1 MTAQQL
7 KNSILQMA
15 VQGKLVPQDPNDEPA
30 SILLQRIKAEK
41 QELIKAGKIK
51 KDKKSSEIFR
61 GATHNLPYAY
71 CEQIGKEIRDISD
84 EIPFEIPES
93 WEWCRLSDLAIKEI
107 KRGKSPVY
115 ADSGSVLVFAQKC
128 NVKTGR
134 INITLAKY
142 LSDSVISKYPQ
153 EEYMQDRD
161 IIVNSTG
168 TGTLGRIGLYSDRD
182 NPNNLPLVPDSHV
195 TIVRVCKS
203 ISQYIYYI
211 LKWYQPYLEESGEG
225 STKQKELKADRI
237 KELFIPIP
245 PLAEQHRIVA
255 KIEELLPYIERY
267 GKAEEHLTTLN
278 TTFPEALK
286 KSILQEAV
294 QGKLV
299 PQNPDDEP
307 ASVLL
312 ERIRAEKQALIKAG
326 KIKKNKNESVIITRD
341 KIPYEIIDGKE
352 RCIADEV
359 PFELP
364 DSWCWCRLSNVSII
378 QEGAGIRTY
387 QYRTSGTQILTV
399 TNILEGS
406 VDMKKATKYIA
417 TEEYL
422 DKYQHL
428 TLNIG
433 DIVSS
438 CSGASWGKTAIW
450 DYGDT
455 VMLNTSTLRL
465 RFFNDTAYN
474 MYLYWLTKTPLFK
487 NQLIAQLS
495 GMQPNF
501 GYSHYSK
508 VLIPLPPLAEQ
519 HRIVAKIEE
528 IMPMIERL
536 TQR

>member
-30 SILLQRIKAEK
+30 SVLLQRIKAEK

-61 GATHNLPYAY
+61 GATHNLPYAF

-84 EIPFEIPES
+84 EIPFEIPDS

-267 GKAEEHLTTLN
+267 GKAEEHLTALN

-299 PQNPDDEP
+299 PQDPDDEP

-312 ERIRAEKQALIKAG
+312 ERIRVEKQKLIKAG
-326 KIKKNKNESVIITRD
+326 KIKKSKHESVIVTRD

-359 PFELP
+359 PFEIP
-364 DSWCWCRLSNVSII
+364 DSWCWCRLGTIFQHNTGKALNSSNH
-378 QEGAGIRTY
+378 QGTMM
-387 QYRTSGTQILTV
+387 QYITTSNLYWDRFELDKLKEMLFTDSEVEKCTV
-399 TNILEGS
+399 TKGDLLVCEG
-406 VDMKKATKYIA
+406 
-417 TEEYL
+417 
-422 DKYQHL
+422 
-428 TLNIG
+428 G
-433 DIVSS
+433 DI
-438 CSGASWGKTAIW
+438 GRAAIW
-450 DYGDT
+450 NYDYP
-455 VMLNTSTLRL
+455 MRIQNHIHRL
-465 RFFNDTAYN
+465 RSYAPVEVYFFYYVF
-474 MYLYWLTKTPLFK
+474 YLYKRAG
-487 NQLIAQLS
+487 LIGGKGIGIQGLS
-495 GMQPNF
+495 SNAID
-501 GYSHYSK
+501 K
-508 VLIPLPPLAEQ
+508 LLIPLPPLAEQ
-519 HRIVAKIEE
+519 KKIVAKIEE
-528 IMPMIERL
+528 LMQYCDKL
-536 TQR
+536 

>member
-1 MTAQQL
+1 M
-7 KNSILQMA
+7 
-15 VQGKLVPQDPNDEPA
+15 
-30 SILLQRIKAEK
+30 
-41 QELIKAGKIK
+41 
-51 KDKKSSEIFR
+51 
-61 GATHNLPYAY
+61 PYAY

-326 KIKKNKNESVIITRD
+326 KIRKDKHESAIITRD

-359 PFELP
+359 PFEIP
-364 DSWCWCRLSNVSII
+364 DSWCWCRLGSISWYFDAGKSPNCIKQSVTGDEYGVITTTSI
-378 QEGAGIRTY
+378 QIGYFDEK
-387 QYRTSGTQILTV
+387 QNKVLPLNFEV
-399 TNILEGS
+399 NE
-406 VDMKKATKYIA
+406 DMKVNKGDILITRAGPMNRTGVACVVKNIHYNLILSDKTIRINMSDELFDKDYIV
-417 TEEYL
+417 TVLNSPNIREQIIGL
-422 DKYQHL
+422 MSGMDKQQVNISQDKY
-428 TLNIG
+428 
-433 DIVSS
+433 
-438 CSGASWGKTAIW
+438 KT
-450 DYGDT
+450 
-455 VMLNTSTLRL
+455 V
-465 RFFNDTAYN
+465 F
-474 MYLYWLTKTPLFK
+474 
-487 NQLIAQLS
+487 
-495 GMQPNF
+495 
-501 GYSHYSK
+501 
-508 VLIPLPPLAEQ
+508 IPLPPLAEQ
-519 HRIVAKIEE
+519 KKIVAKTEE
-528 IMPMIERL
+528 LMQYCDKL
-536 TQR
+536 